1 MRNAGR
7 VLGALLCTAALAGS
21 ALALRVVPGGRVLA
35 LLFCS
40 PGAAFTLWQQ
50 AGVEPPQA
58 QPAAALAESSESPP
72 QPTPEPSVQ
81 PTPSPTPQPTAEP
94 EATPAPTITI
104 PPGVQTTAPIL
115 DRTFGQGSG
124 QGYIALAAGSIKNA
138 TDEPD
143 STIASAAQG
152 ALPFAVT
159 PGSPDP
165 QVLILH
171 THATETYQTW
181 DTPVYD
187 PSFTARTKDT
197 TLNMCAVGEAMTKV
211 LNDAG
216 ITTLHDTTLHDSPSY
231 AESYARSAQTARR
244 YLEKYPSIKV
254 VLDVHRDAM
263 ESGDARVRPLT
274 TLDGQPTA
282 QVMIIAGCNN
292 GGTVQL
298 PNWRLNLC
306 FAAKWEERMETLY
319 PGLTRPVLC
328 GYRFYNQDVSPGA
341 LLIEIGG
348 HANTVQQAVRAGQYA
363 AKALAALFGGSV

>member
-1 MRNAGR
+1 M
-7 VLGALLCTAALAGS
+7 
-21 ALALRVVPGGRVLA
+21 
-35 LLFCS
+35 
-40 PGAAFTLWQQ
+40 
-50 AGVEPPQA
+50 EPPQA

-152 ALPFAVT
+152 ALSFTVT

-187 PSFTARTKDT
+187 PDFTARTKDT

-231 AESYARSAQTARR
+231 TESYARSAQTARR
-244 YLEKYPSIKV
+244 YLEEYPSIKV

-263 ESGDARVRPLT
+263 ESGDAPCAPPDNAGRPADCTGHDHCRV
-274 TLDGQPTA
+274 Q
-282 QVMIIAGCNN
+282 
-292 GGTVQL
+292 
-298 PNWRLNLC
+298 
-306 FAAKWEERMETLY
+306 
-319 PGLTRPVLC
+319 
-328 GYRFYNQDVSPGA
+328 
-341 LLIEIGG
+341 
-348 HANTVQQAVRAGQYA
+348 
-363 AKALAALFGGSV
+363 

>member
-72 QPTPEPSVQ
+72 QPTPEPSVR

-104 PPGVQTTAPIL
+104 PPGVQMTAPIL

-152 ALPFAVT
+152 ALSFTVT

-181 DTPVYD
+181 TPRCMT
-187 PSFTARTKDT
+187 P
-197 TLNMCAVGEAMTKV
+197 TLPPAPK
-211 LNDAG
+211 
-216 ITTLHDTTLHDSPSY
+216 IP
-231 AESYARSAQTARR
+231 
-244 YLEKYPSIKV
+244 P
-254 VLDVHRDAM
+254 
-263 ESGDARVRPLT
+263 
-274 TLDGQPTA
+274 
-282 QVMIIAGCNN
+282 
-292 GGTVQL
+292 
-298 PNWRLNLC
+298 
-306 FAAKWEERMETLY
+306 
-319 PGLTRPVLC
+319 
-328 GYRFYNQDVSPGA
+328 
-341 LLIEIGG
+341 
-348 HANTVQQAVRAGQYA
+348 
-363 AKALAALFGGSV
+363 